1 VRCFITVFTTNKG
14 TTIAKARAMGLDEV
28 EQMIRRDPP
37 KLSKDNLRLLKFAKF
52 GDRKTERG
60 SLRHNANVL
69 TITGIEGDCDDDK
82 TPMQWAV
89 NRLRAAG
96 IQSLLYTSPSHE
108 PGGAGRWRVLC
119 PLAAAIKDEL
129 DKQHRYWVG
138 VLNAYLGGVLGK
150 ESFTL
155 SQSYY
160 FGRIIGRPDPEIV
173 RLDGRCIDE
182 LPDHPEPNY
191 GPNGAGNGADH
202 HHDAA
207 SGSDGE
213 RLTESELTATLAN
226 IGADDY
232 HRWIGV
238 GQILKADY
246 DTEPDRW
253 IEWSKKSTK
262 FKNERE
268 CRAKWRT
275 FNGLGLTTGTLI
287 HWAGGHVP
295 KPSPEEDFVDEP
307 VQIADDDVDDAD
319 DDILDSEPSS
329 KAKKRDAIPV
339 LTASTFLKRWSRPQW
354 RIKNLLP
361 ESGLA
366 LVFGASGSGKTFL
379 TLDLVA
385 GIVSGAPWGRNELL
399 VRKGRA
405 VYVAAE
411 GPGGFRNRVDA
422 LKQDGRDLDGLF
434 VIPAAPLITTDKAVD
449 ALIDAIRDKGGADV
463 IVLDTLSQVT
473 SGLDENSS
481 DMSRALRA
489 ANRLREEFHCLVIFV
504 GHSGKDPAKGHRGW
518 SGIRNA
524 TDTEIEVT
532 RADYIRTAKVTKQKD
547 GEEGARY
554 SFILRQVKIGVDDDG
569 DPITTCLLEHCDTP
583 IDAPR
588 AKRPSGHNQTIV
600 YQAIRECIKAD
611 GTAME
616 SDVIAKAAPQLPRAD
631 GRNRQR
637 EHARQAIKGLAERG
651 VVICDNGQ
659 VRVRE

>member
-1 VRCFITVFTTNKG
+1 MTRSNLSQIGSARPPENRIELTSHHDAAPAVRCFITVFTTNKG

-238 GQILKADY
+238 GGSNGRRKARSSKMKGNV
-246 DTEPDRW
+246 EPNGEHSTAWVSRPGPSF
-253 IEWSKKSTK
+253 IGLAVMCQSRHPKKTSSMSLSKLQMMMWMMLTMT
-262 FKNERE
+262 FWTPNH
-268 CRAKWRT
+268 RAKPKR
-275 FNGLGLTTGTLI
+275 GT
-287 HWAGGHVP
+287 
-295 KPSPEEDFVDEP
+295 
-307 VQIADDDVDDAD
+307 
-319 DDILDSEPSS
+319 
-329 KAKKRDAIPV
+329 R
-339 LTASTFLKRWSRPQW
+339 SR
-354 RIKNLLP
+354 
-361 ESGLA
+361 S
-366 LVFGASGSGKTFL
+366 
-379 TLDLVA
+379 
-385 GIVSGAPWGRNELL
+385 
-399 VRKGRA
+399 
-405 VYVAAE
+405 
-411 GPGGFRNRVDA
+411 
-422 LKQDGRDLDGLF
+422 
-434 VIPAAPLITTDKAVD
+434 
-449 ALIDAIRDKGGADV
+449 
-463 IVLDTLSQVT
+463 
-473 SGLDENSS
+473 
-481 DMSRALRA
+481 
-489 ANRLREEFHCLVIFV
+489 
-504 GHSGKDPAKGHRGW
+504 
-518 SGIRNA
+518 
-524 TDTEIEVT
+524 
-532 RADYIRTAKVTKQKD
+532 
-547 GEEGARY
+547 
-554 SFILRQVKIGVDDDG
+554 
-569 DPITTCLLEHCDTP
+569 
-583 IDAPR
+583 
-588 AKRPSGHNQTIV
+588 
-600 YQAIRECIKAD
+600 
-611 GTAME
+611 
-616 SDVIAKAAPQLPRAD
+616 
-631 GRNRQR
+631 
-637 EHARQAIKGLAERG
+637 
-651 VVICDNGQ
+651 
-659 VRVRE
+659 